1 MHKNLHRVSGLLE
14 FATVARL
21 GSIKL
26 AALELHKTPAAV
38 SLQMKT
44 LEHKLGFELLE
55 RHARGIKISTKGRE
69 LAGLLQTQLEQLS
82 AKIAALQSKDAE
94 HVLRITS
101 THSFAMKW
109 LAPRLGNFTLAHPK
123 LDCHL
128 SSSDALESDCDIAI
142 RYSAYQAGETYLYRE
157 HLVAVYSPK
166 LLTRGKSTLETLA
179 QIARYPLLYEGDQS
193 AWNRLFKS
201 AKIKHPLHFAQNFSH
216 AGTLVQAALAAQ
228 GVALAPFSIAS
239 HDLAQGNL
247 LRVAKFNLAHD
258 YGYQLI
264 VSDTRLE
271 KNQQFFAWMQDE
283 IEKMK
288 QSIG

>member
-1 MHKNLHRVSGLLE
+1 MHRNLHRVSGLLE
-14 FATVARL
+14 FAAVARL
-21 GSIKL
+21 GSIKQ

-44 LEHKLGFELLE
+44 LEHKLGFDLLE
-55 RHARGIKISTKGRE
+55 RHARGIKISPKGRE
-69 LAGLLQTQLEQLS
+69 LAALLEIQLEQLS
-82 AKIAALQSKDAE
+82 AKIAALQSKDVE

-109 LAPRLGNFTLAHPK
+109 LAPRLGDFTLVHPE

-157 HLVAVYSPK
+157 HLVVVYSPK
-166 LLTRGKSTLETLA
+166 LLTRGKSPLETLA

-193 AWNRLFKS
+193 AWHRLFKA

-239 HDLAQGNL
+239 HDIAQGNL
-247 LRVAKFNLAHD
+247 RCLPKFNLPHD

-264 VSDTRLE
+264 VTDMRLE
-271 KNQQFFAWMQDE
+271 KNRQFCAWMQNEVDKMSKS
-283 IEKMK
+283 IE
-288 QSIG
+288 